1 MSFKSHQIFKIAL
14 HHLPKGRLQKIYTQK
29 TRQIYKWA
37 ADPRFC
43 EETARN
49 PIDRVRILLDEINI
63 AGYGDYARE
72 AIDYMAAPLGG
83 RFTDVDPA
91 TSDKDISGEIVD
103 VAVSTGILFNLVRKA
118 ENGGLDAADRIR
130 IKAAARKAIQE
141 IEQLLDASGINQD

>member
-1 MSFKSHQIFKIAL
+1 MTFGSHQIFKVAIQ
-14 HHLPKGRLQKIYTQK
+14 HLPKGRIQKIYTQK
-29 TRQIYKWA
+29 QRQVYKWA

-49 PIDRVRILLDEINI
+49 PIDRIRILLDEINI

-83 RFTDVDPA
+83 RFTDAEVSRA
-91 TSDKDISGEIVD
+91 EKGVKGEIVD

-130 IKAAARKAIQE
+130 IKGAARKAIQE
-141 IEQLLDASGINQD
+141 IEQLLDASGINKE